1 MEKEVVKLETCA
13 VLDADL
19 GSMNLIHSL
28 TRTNRVIQSV
38 SSSSCSRT
46 V

>member
-1 MEKEVVKLETCA
+1 MEKEEVVKLETCA

-28 TRTNRVIQSV
+28 TRTNKE
-38 SSSSCSRT
+38 
-46 V
+46 